1 MDERAKQL
9 RNIARGYVHSLS
21 TGDFDAIPY
30 DNDVELRAPLC
41 PGGSSVP
48 LVGRSNLKAVWWAP
62 MPSLVAGT
70 EVIDTYVNES
80 LSAVTVE
87 FLCHIKAPACTLRI
101 LDRFTI
107 NAEGRITSQENFF
120 DPRDVTNPG
129 WREV

>member
-1 MDERAKQL
+1 MDERAQQL
-9 RNIARGYVHSLS
+9 HNIARGYVHSL
-21 TGDFDAIPY
+21 GQGNFDAIPY

-62 MPSLVAGT
+62 LPNLVAGT
-70 EVIDTYVNES
+70 EVIDTYVNEN
-80 LSAVTVE
+80 LSAIAVE
-87 FLCHIKAPACTLRI
+87 FLCYIKAPACTLRI
-101 LDRFTI
+101 LDGFTI

-129 WREV
+129 WRDA